1 MKILIPG
8 GTGQVGRILC
18 RAFASGD
25 DEVVV
30 LSRKANPRITFGDSL
45 INTGLQ
51 PGVSIRLMS
60 KNRLNGL

>member
-1 MKILIPG
+1 MKIVIPG

-18 RAFASGD
+18 RAFASAG

-30 LSRKANPRITFGDSL
+30 LSRKANPRMTLGDSL

-51 PGVSIRLMS
+51 PGVSIRLIS